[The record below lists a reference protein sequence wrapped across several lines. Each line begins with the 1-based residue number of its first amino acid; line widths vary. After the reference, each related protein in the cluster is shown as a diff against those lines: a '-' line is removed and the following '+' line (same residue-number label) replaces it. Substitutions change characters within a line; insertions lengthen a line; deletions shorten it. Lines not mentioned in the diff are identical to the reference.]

1 MRVDAFAPA
10 EAPACHIRP
19 YERDP
24 RRRGSDPATRERRR
38 GGGQRFLWD
47 ESDIVIG
54 LLSQRGFLR
63 AVTHHGFA
71 AFRMSVSAVMT
82 PAVVSCELMR
92 QPRIW
97 HVPVIDRGA
106 LIGIV
111 SIRDLLADRSSSQ
124 RTIFRCRLTRP
135 LRLWV
140 RWTSDRARRIPP
152 ETKQIV
158 MIGALQQPARGRSIW
173 GRSGGQCR
181 CTSTQQ
187 EE

>member
-54 LLSQRGFLR
+54 MLSQRGFLR

-82 PAVVSCELMR
+82 PAVVSCEASDSTDAVAELMR

-111 SIRDLLADRSSSQ
+111 SIRDLLADRSSSTTNHFSLPPDATAAALGPMDERS
-124 RTIFRCRLTRP
+124 RT
-135 LRLWV
+135 
-140 RWTSDRARRIPP
+140 AN
-152 ETKQIV
+152 
-158 MIGALQQPARGRSIW
+158 PARDQTDRHDRRTSAARS
-173 GRSGGQCR
+173 RA
-181 CTSTQQ
+181 
-187 EE
+187 